1 MSSMK
6 KLIPIVGTLG
16 LAIAG
21 SALWEALRKPIIF
34 ASFVMLKL
42 VTLGIDSFRDSI
54 YADAAAQIPERA
66 SSLVLALA
74 TGIVTGVSG
83 TIIIEYRKR
92 TSSADEPL
100 SPILS
105 SRNSRKQGITM
116 YQFYLIAVML
126 GLFIVSNRQM
136 YVIRVSA
143 YANQLQQ
150 IAAPFLEEKQIL
162 VYSSSFAQSQ
172 TRSDYVALVD
182 DLRKVISSHKATD
195 PGFAIF

>member
-1 MSSMK
+1 
-6 KLIPIVGTLG
+6 
-16 LAIAG
+16 
-21 SALWEALRKPIIF
+21 
-34 ASFVMLKL
+34 
-42 VTLGIDSFRDSI
+42 
-54 YADAAAQIPERA
+54 
-66 SSLVLALA
+66 
-74 TGIVTGVSG
+74 
-83 TIIIEYRKR
+83 
-92 TSSADEPL
+92 
-100 SPILS
+100 
-105 SRNSRKQGITM
+105 
-116 YQFYLIAVML
+116 ML

>member
-6 KLIPIVGTLG
+6 RLIPIVGALG
-16 LAIAG
+16 LAIIG

-66 SSLVLALA
+66 SSLLLALT
-74 TGIVTGVSG
+74 TGIVTGVSV

-92 TSSADEPL
+92 TSRANEQL
-100 SPILS
+100 SPLLS
-105 SRNSRKQGITM
+105 SISRKQGIAM
-116 YQFYLIAVML
+116 YQFYLIAVLL
-126 GLFIVSNRQM
+126 GLFIVSNRQI

-150 IAAPFLEEKQIL
+150 IAAPFLNEDQIL